1 MYEIV
6 DFNPDHLDRLVDL
19 NNAAVPKVDAVT
31 AESLLHRINNSRLAR
46 VAVEGDEVLGMIL
59 CFLPGAD
66 YGSLNYGWFC
76 ENYDDFLYIDRIF
89 IAEQARG
96 RGIGEAFYRDVEA
109 VAPSFTA
116 RLACEVNELPP
127 NHGSLRFHKRVGF
140 SEVGKRDYDG
150 GAKRVVFLMKDVRPA
165 AA

>member
-6 DFNPDHLDRLVDL
+6 DFQPVHLDRLVDL
-19 NNAAVPKVDAVT
+19 NNAAVPKVDTVT
-31 AESLLHRINNSRLAR
+31 AESLLHRVRNARLAR
-46 VAVEGDEVLGMIL
+46 VACDGDEVLGMVL

-89 IAEQARG
+89 VAEQARG
-96 RGIGEAFYRDVEA
+96 QGIGEAFYRDIEVLS
-109 VAPSFTA
+109 PSITI

-127 NHGSLRFHKRVGF
+127 NPGSLRFHKRIGF
-140 SEVGKRDYDG
+140 SEAGKRDYDG
-150 GAKRVVFLMKDVRPA
+150 GAKRVVFLTKELPPA
-165 AA
+165 A